1 MKKIILVIF
10 IVLAAMIFTLGC
22 SPSGSYQK
30 EEAGKDT
37 GDKLLDI
44 IESDHEKNET
54 EIDTNEDEAPI
65 PQGQS
70 FGYNPLVDGLHVTGN
85 PVEVD
90 IEKYRLEVFGE
101 VETLLS
107 LTFDEIKDMESTR
120 IFAELICPDTF
131 KDEGYWTGVSVDNL
145 LKLAEVK
152 EGAAEVHF
160 ISLDGV
166 YRKSLKIEEVT
177 GNEDLLI
184 AYHFNDKEFPEIH
197 GYPLRIVAK
206 DYPGYLWV
214 KWLGKI
220 EITKESG

>member
-1 MKKIILVIF
+1 MKKILLVIF
-10 IVLAAMIFTLGC
+10 IVSAILVFTSGC
-22 SPSGSYQK
+22 SLTGLSEK
-30 EEAGKDT
+30 EGEEKDA
-37 GDKLLDI
+37 GDKLVDLL
-44 IESDHEKNET
+44 ESEQEKKET
-54 EIDTNEDEAPI
+54 EIDTEEEALLPK
-65 PQGQS
+65 GQS
-70 FGYNPLVDGLHVTGN
+70 LEYNPLVDGLHVTGN

-90 IEKYRLEVFGE
+90 IEKYRLEVIGE

-152 EGAAEVHF
+152 DGAAELHF

-166 YRKSLKIEEVT
+166 YRKSLKIDEVI
-177 GNEDLLI
+177 GNENLLI

-220 EITKESG
+220 EITKKSE

>member
-1 MKKIILVIF
+1 
-10 IVLAAMIFTLGC
+10 
-22 SPSGSYQK
+22 
-30 EEAGKDT
+30 
-37 GDKLLDI
+37 LLDI

-145 LKLAEVK
+145 LKLAAVK
-152 EGAAEVHF
+152 EGASEVHF

-177 GNEDLLI
+177 GNEGLLI

-220 EITKESG
+220 EITKESE